1 VPFVWKTRPEQ
12 HPGTVIKQTLTF
24 VSPWSSSSRLIL
36 VDARGRARVI
46 GADGSG
52 ASVRPDGSGASV
64 RPDGSGASV
73 RPDGSGSSVRPDGSS
88 GAAPVETEGLKTAS
102 EVVHALWPELEPV
115 MRLYYATEPKVA
127 EHLASG
133 TKEVEAMKEWLFSM
147 TAASRCFSLPTG
159 WADEMY
165 IAFFG
170 TYNLG
175 A

>member
-1 VPFVWKTRPEQ
+1 M
-12 HPGTVIKQTLTF
+12 
-24 VSPWSSSSRLIL
+24 
-36 VDARGRARVI
+36 I
-46 GADGSG
+46 GA
-52 ASVRPDGSGASV
+52 
-64 RPDGSGASV
+64 DGSGASV

-88 GAAPVETEGLKTAS
+88 GAAPVETERLKTAW
-102 EVVHALWPELEPV
+102 EVVHALWPQLEPV
-115 MRLYYATEPKVA
+115 MRMYYEEVPKVR